1 MGAPSPSY
9 SPGRGEIFA
18 TQQSPSCGTDM
29 PAPLPGACAKLDS
42 QTQYPTLDL
51 SLFPEDAVGPGKGEA
66 YTTSAGQETLRP
78 RPAIQQPDKP
88 LRFARD
94 SIAAFGCC
102 GTSSGAPCRLAGF
115 RQR

>member
-1 MGAPSPSY
+1 MN
-9 SPGRGEIFA
+9 
-18 TQQSPSCGTDM
+18 CGTDM

-66 YTTSAGQETLRP
+66 STTSAGQETLRP

-88 LRFARD
+88 LRLARRIRLLWD
-94 SIAAFGCC
+94 IERCAVPSGRLSATMTHPASGGGGGGCHGTTHFFG
-102 GTSSGAPCRLAGF
+102 
-115 RQR
+115 